1 MDGSIYDERNGFWY
15 ELQELPEEAEVQIG
29 VEGQRR
35 RRYLKS
41 RRKASYTSLL
51 TSGKLNRFLADID
64 RQAEKMFLRPAK
76 EPAKKEGITEKLK
89 AAGPMM
95 RGGKINNIR
104 NRATEL

>member
-1 MDGSIYDERNGFWY
+1 M
-15 ELQELPEEAEVQIG
+15 
-29 VEGQRR
+29 EGQRR

-41 RRKASYTSLL
+41 RRKAPYTSLL
-51 TSGKLNRFLADID
+51 TSGKLNRFLADTD

-76 EPAKKEGITEKLK
+76 EPVKEEGITEKLK

-95 RGGKINNIR
+95 RVGRINNIR